1 MGLPDHIVKHGLG
14 EEPAVRLQM
23 SSPVAPSLFHLSQ
36 EGHHEERRFQTC
48 LGVWSD
54 FRCGEV
60 GIEAEAG
67 KVALVTCG
75 AGNPGDRLGNC
86 GLCI

>member
-1 MGLPDHIVKHGLG
+1 MGLPDHTVKHGLG

-36 EGHHEERRFQTC
+36 EGRHEERRFQTC

-60 GIEAEAG
+60 GIEAEALQG
-67 KVALVTCG
+67 KS
-75 AGNPGDRLGNC
+75 PW
-86 GLCI
+86 